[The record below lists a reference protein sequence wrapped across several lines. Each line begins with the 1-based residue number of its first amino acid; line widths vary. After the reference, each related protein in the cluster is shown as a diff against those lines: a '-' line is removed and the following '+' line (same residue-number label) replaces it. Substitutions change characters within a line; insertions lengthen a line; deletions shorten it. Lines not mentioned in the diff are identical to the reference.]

1 MTAAGELLECGFAI
15 EDSPFFVVNPEDPS
29 SVLGA
34 GAKHTLW
41 EPFAIFETKPPSF
54 YQDRLETNLR
64 KT

>member
-34 GAKHTLW
+34 GVL
-41 EPFAIFETKPPSF
+41 
-54 YQDRLETNLR
+54 RLRPCTA
-64 KT
+64 